1 MPSCSRSTTNSSLS
15 KNAWGDQIRSNFNV
29 GGGLT
34 VSVPIFDQRASRTAI
49 NKANIQR
56 QTALLDIL
64 DKETALHS
72 TIESYWID
80 ANNYQSQ
87 FKAARVSSS
96 AAKDSY
102 DLLSEQF
109 AVGLKNVVE
118 LQDGKTRLLTARQNE
133 LQAKY
138 STILALQM
146 LEFYQKKGE

>member
-1 MPSCSRSTTNSSLS
+1 MGTTNSSLS